1 MFIRIVKMSFE
12 SSKIEN
18 FIENFNINKEEIRN
32 FEGCNLLKL
41 LRDKNNP
48 NIFFTYNSY
57 WESEAHL
64 ETYRNSE
71 LFKSVWAKTKVW
83 FNNKPEAWSV
93 DTIESLT

>member
-12 SSKIEN
+12 NSKIED
-18 FIENFNINKEEIRN
+18 FLENFNQNKEKIRN

-41 LRDKNNP
+41 LRDKNSP
-48 NIFFTYNSY
+48 NIFFTYSY
-57 WESEAHL
+57 WDSEAHL

-71 LFKSVWAKTKVW
+71 LFKQVWAKTKVL

-93 DTIESLT
+93 DTVESLK

>member
-1 MFIRIVKMSFE
+1 MFIRIVKMSFDN
-12 SSKIEN
+12 SKIED
-18 FIENFNINKEEIRN
+18 FLRNFNTNKEKIRN
-32 FEGCNLLKL
+32 FEGCNSLKL
-41 LRDKNNP
+41 LQDKNNP
-48 NIFFTYNSY
+48 TTFFTYSY

-93 DTIESLT
+93 DTIESLD